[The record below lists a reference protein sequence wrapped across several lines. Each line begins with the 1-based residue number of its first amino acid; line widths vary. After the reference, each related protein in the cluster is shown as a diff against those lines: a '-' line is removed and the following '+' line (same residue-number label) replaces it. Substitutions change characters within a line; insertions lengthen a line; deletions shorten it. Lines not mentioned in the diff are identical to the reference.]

1 MLIATQCPR
10 LDNVTTSCAE
20 TLQASVG
27 RTELLTNEDVKFLY
41 KWEMNFACRL
51 TLEESEESSTPSL

>member
-10 LDNVTTSCAE
+10 HRQRNCELRGNITSFGGKNRIAYKRGRKIS
-20 TLQASVG
+20 LQM
-27 RTELLTNEDVKFLY
+27 
-41 KWEMNFACRL
+41 EMNFACRL